1 MTPAA
6 RPPARRNGIA
16 AVTTIGPP
24 AELATLPG
32 VQGTLAL
39 DLGEVA
45 VHRPAAPTRP
55 ALRAVPAQRAEVES
69 FAARFCAAVLEVLA
83 GDRGPAQLLRC
94 TTDEVY
100 ADLVRRSQ
108 ALTQTAGSD
117 QRVRRL
123 RAQVQSVH
131 VFCPHPDAAE
141 LCVHVRHGRRSRAIA
156 GRLELREGRWT
167 CVALQ
172 FG

>member
-24 AELATLPG
+24 AELATLSG

-117 QRVRRL
+117 QRVRRFARPGAE
-123 RAQVQSVH
+123 RARVLPAPRCRGAVRARAPRS
-131 VFCPHPDAAE
+131 PLTSDRRPARAA
-141 LCVHVRHGRRSRAIA
+141 
-156 GRLELREGRWT
+156 
-167 CVALQ
+167 
-172 FG
+172 